1 MSVRRLDPVL
11 IDRIAAGEVVERPAS
26 AVKELVENALD
37 AGATEIEVVIAGG
50 GRNLIRVTDNG
61 SGMGPDDLALCIE
74 RHATSKLPDGNL
86 FAIDTLGFRGEA
98 LPSIGSVARL
108 TITSRR
114 SEDREA
120 SMITVDGGQVQALR
134 PTAFGKGTRVEV
146 ADLFYATPAR
156 LKFLKTDRAEAQ
168 AVADLIKRLALAHPR
183 VKFVLRGD
191 DAPMLDYPEARG
203 DTEAEA
209 SIERI
214 GQVLGRTF
222 IANAV
227 PLDVYYEDVGLGGL
241 AGLATAHRPS
251 ANGLFLFVNGRPVR
265 DKLLMGAV
273 KGAYAD
279 LLPAGRHPAAVLFVH
294 VAPALVDVNVHPAK
308 SEVRFRDA
316 GQVRA
321 LVVGTIKRALGE
333 AGHRASATVATR
345 TLDAIRTQSNLFGG
359 STYRPPMP
367 PAGGWDWRQS
377 PAAPEGGPA
386 PQQGF
391 AESRQS
397 DYALPPMADMR
408 VAQDGADAAL
418 VDHPLGAA
426 RTQLHDTYIVAQTQ
440 DGIVIVDQHAAHE
453 RLVYERLKRER
464 AERGIAR
471 QMLLI
476 PTIVELDPVD
486 AARLLDKA
494 AVLAELGLV
503 IESFGP
509 GAVAVAEVPAALIQA
524 DVSGLV
530 RDLAETLE
538 DWGSALALEDRL
550 DHVLATFA
558 CHHSVRAGR
567 RLRPEEMNALLR
579 DMEATPFS
587 GQCNHGRPTYVELKL
602 SDIER
607 LFGRR

>member
-61 SGMGPDDLALCIE
+61 SGMGPEDLALCIE

-86 FAIDTLGFRGEA
+86 FAIETLGFRGEA

-114 SEDREA
+114 VGDREA
-120 SMITVDGGQVQALR
+120 LMVTVDGGQVQPLR

-183 VKFVLRGD
+183 VKFLLRGD

-214 GQVLGRTF
+214 GQVLGRSF
-222 IANAV
+222 ISNAV

-251 ANGLFLFVNGRPVR
+251 ANGLYLFVNGRPVR

-279 LLPAGRHPAAVLFVH
+279 LLPAGRHPAAVLFVQ
-294 VAPALVDVNVHPAK
+294 VSPALVDVNVHPAK

-345 TLDAIRTQSNLFGG
+345 TLDAIRTQSSLFGG
-359 STYRPPMP
+359 STYRPAMP
-367 PAGGWDWRQS
+367 PAGGWDWQQS
-377 PAAPEGGPA
+377 PAAPDGLSSLP
-386 PQQGF
+386 QGF

-408 VAQDGADAAL
+408 KGPEGSDSAWLA
-418 VDHPLGAA
+418 HPLGAA

-476 PTIVELDPVD
+476 PAIVELDPVE

-509 GAVAVAEVPAALIQA
+509 GAVAVAEVPAALIHA
-524 DVSGLV
+524 DVTGLV
-530 RDLAETLE
+530 HDLAETLE

-602 SDIER
+602 ADIER

>member
-61 SGMGPDDLALCIE
+61 SGMGPEDLALCIE

-86 FAIDTLGFRGEA
+86 FAIETLGFRGEA

-114 SEDREA
+114 AEDREA
-120 SMITVDGGQVQALR
+120 SMVTVDGGQVQPLR
-134 PTAFGKGTRVEV
+134 PIAFGKGTRVEV

-183 VKFVLRGD
+183 VKFLLRGD

-214 GQVLGRTF
+214 GQVLGRSF
-222 IANAV
+222 ISNAV

-251 ANGLFLFVNGRPVR
+251 ANGLYLFVNGRPVR

-279 LLPAGRHPAAVLFVH
+279 LLPAGRHPAAVLFVQ
-294 VAPALVDVNVHPAK
+294 VSPALVDVNVHPAK

-345 TLDAIRTQSNLFGG
+345 TLDAIRTQSSLFGG
-359 STYRPPMP
+359 STYRPAMP
-367 PAGGWDWRQS
+367 PAGGWDWQQS
-377 PAAPEGGPA
+377 PAAPYGLSSP
-386 PQQGF
+386 PQGF
-391 AESRQS
+391 AESGQS
-397 DYALPPMADMR
+397 DYSLPPMADIR
-408 VAQDGADAAL
+408 TGPEEAETAL
-418 VDHPLGAA
+418 VSHPLGAA

-476 PTIVELDPVD
+476 PAIVELDPVE

-509 GAVAVAEVPAALIQA
+509 GAVAVAEVPAALIHA

-530 RDLAETLE
+530 HDLAETLE

-602 SDIER
+602 ADIER